1 MLHVPLFDINQIK
14 YIDQLYAH
22 TKKDST
28 EKELLADHLHKT
40 LEYFQLLYKEKKL
53 ASVFDKLAARFFKDD
68 EEAIELWKEL
78 AVNAIYLHDIGKI
91 NGNFQK
97 FKMQNDRA
105 FHVKDSLNSNH
116 SMLSAVIYYNHYF
129 EKIKNIQVDKSNR
142 ELLLLFLV
150 MNSYVI
156 SKHHGNFDTMEQFF
170 QKFQEAFGTYKDIT
184 FFDGYTINFLKFD
197 SRLMKLLKKQLQQ
210 YDIDAFIYV
219 RLLYSCLCAADY
231 YATGDF
237 LKEKPLQHVGTIQ
250 DVQTYKDLY
259 EQGEIYQSIAHY
271 RKSIYPHPDLHTVTD
286 INTLRTELFIEAEQN
301 LKKHRDES
309 LFYVEAPTG
318 GGKTNISINLALKL
332 LEMNTD
338 LNKIVYV
345 FPFNTLVEQTYK
357 TLRSHFDLPDDIA
370 VLNSI
375 TPMLERMVKN
385 EEQEFSTDFE
395 QTLLDRQFLHYPIVL
410 TSHVNLFSYLFGVKK
425 ESIFALA
432 HLANSVIV
440 LDEIQSYR
448 NLIWK
453 EIIQFLKEYADIL
466 NIKVIIM
473 SATLPQLGQLID
485 LELPSL
491 IENKERY
498 FQHPL
503 FKHRVRFDFTL
514 LEKQGFSMDDL
525 VAIVAEKVQRQDQKI
540 LVEFIKKKSAVQFYT
555 LLKEQF
561 PTYAIELLTGDDH
574 KAERGRIIQR
584 ALQEQQLVLIAT
596 QVVEAGVDIDM
607 DIGFKNISILD
618 AEEQFAG
625 RINRSCKNEHGGDV
639 YFFELDEVN
648 AIYKGDLRVN
658 RLHDYS
664 VRNATFQ
671 QFLLEKNFTD
681 FYRAVFKRVEQETTK
696 QNDQN
701 WEQFRSDNMCALNF
715 LAIEKRMELISK
727 NEYEITVFINR
738 DIALENG
745 DVLKGDVI
753 WQQYKELTQ
762 NKTLPYAIQ
771 KVELSKVNEKM
782 SYFLYRVTN
791 VVNYQERI
799 GEIFYI
805 DQADQYFID
814 GKFDREAFQMQS
826 MFS

>member
-1 MLHVPLFDINQIK
+1 MLDVPLFDIKQIK
-14 YIDQLYAH
+14 NIDQMYAH

-28 EKELLADHLHKT
+28 EKELLGEHLHKT
-40 LEYFQLLYKEKKL
+40 LNYFQFLYTEKKL
-53 ASVFDKLAARFFKDD
+53 ASVFNKLAVRFFKDD
-68 EEAIELWKEL
+68 QAAIELWEEL

-97 FKMQNDRA
+97 VKMQNNQA
-105 FHVKDSLNSNH
+105 FHVKSSNNANH

-129 EKIKNIQVDKSNR
+129 EKIKNVSSNQSNR
-142 ELLLLFLV
+142 QMLLLFLV
-150 MNSYVI
+150 MNSYVM

-170 QKFQEAFGTYKDIT
+170 RKFEEAFGDYQDIT
-184 FFDGYTINFLKFD
+184 FFDGYTIRFQKLNNK
-197 SRLMKLLKKQLQQ
+197 LMKLLKMELKK
-210 YDIDAFIYV
+210 YDMDAFIYI

-237 LKEKPLQHVGTIQ
+237 LKDQPLHYLGTIK
-250 DVQTYKDLY
+250 DVQKYRDFY
-259 EQGEIYQSIAHY
+259 ENGQIYQSIEAY
-271 RKSIYPHPDLHTVTD
+271 RNNIYPHANLHDVKD
-286 INTLRTELFIEAEQN
+286 INILRTELFIEAEQN
-301 LKKHRDES
+301 LQKHQEQS

-318 GGKTNISINLALKL
+318 GGKTNISINLGLKL
-332 LEMNTD
+332 LQLNVD

-357 TLRSHFDLPDDIA
+357 TLQSHFDLPDDIA
-370 VLNSI
+370 MLNSI
-375 TPMLERMVKN
+375 TPMLERVVKN
-385 EEQEFSTDFE
+385 EEQELSTDFE

-432 HLANSVIV
+432 HLANSVII

-453 EIIQFLKEYADIL
+453 EIIQFLKEYAEIL

-473 SATLPQLGQLID
+473 SATLPRLGQLID

-503 FKHRVRFDFTL
+503 FKHRVKFDFTL
-514 LEKQGFSMDDL
+514 LEQQDFSMEDL
-525 VAIVAEKVQRQDQKI
+525 VTTVAEKMKQKNQKI
-540 LVEFIKKKSAVQFYT
+540 LVEFITKKSAVQFYT
-555 LLKEQF
+555 RLKEEL
-561 PTYAIELLTGDDH
+561 PTYAMDLLTGDDH
-574 KAERGRIIQR
+574 KAERARIIQR

-625 RINRSCKNEHGGDV
+625 RINRSCKNENGGEV
-639 YFFELDEVN
+639 YFFELDRVN

-658 RLHDYS
+658 RLADYS
-664 VRNATFQ
+664 VRNPTYQ
-671 QFLLEKNFTD
+671 QFLLDKNFTD
-681 FYRAVFKRVEQETTK
+681 FYRAVFERVEQETTK
-696 QNDQN
+696 QNEQN
-701 WEQFRSDNMCALNF
+701 WEQFRSEKMCALDF

-727 NEYEITVFINR
+727 KDYEITLFMNR
-738 DIALENG
+738 DITLESGEVLNG
-745 DVLKGDVI
+745 SII
-753 WQQYKELTQ
+753 WQQYKELTYD
-762 NKTLPYAIQ
+762 KLLPFAIK
-771 KVELSKVNEKM
+771 KVELSKINEKM
-782 SYFLYRVTN
+782 SYFLYRVTT

-805 DQADQYFID
+805 DEADQYFID
-814 GKFDREAFQMQS
+814 GKFNREALQSQS
-826 MFS
+826 MFI